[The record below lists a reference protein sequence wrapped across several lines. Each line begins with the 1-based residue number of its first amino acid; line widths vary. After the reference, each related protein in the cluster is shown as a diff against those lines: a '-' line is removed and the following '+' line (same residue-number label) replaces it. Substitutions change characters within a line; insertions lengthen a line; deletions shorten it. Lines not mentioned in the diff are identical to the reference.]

1 MKRAIWIGLSVMFGC
16 EVSAPPT
23 SAPPKVAVQAA
34 KVEAPTPS
42 EGPSPEEVEALRVA
56 LLGAPKQEETPPTPP
71 APAKLRPRRRPLDE
85 TAELEPEPAA
95 PASLSD
101 DEFAATVGAWKGMRR
116 CLDTDVSRVDNRAGA
131 LRMAVTIRGDGSV
144 SDVKVL
150 NASEGAAQTISG
162 CVEKGTRRL
171 RFASFADAS
180 VEITKEAKFVF

>member
-1 MKRAIWIGLSVMFGC
+1 MKRAIWIGLSVFLGC
-16 EVSAPPT
+16 EVSPPVT
-23 SAPPKVAVQAA
+23 PAPPKAAQAR
-34 KVEAPTPS
+34 KPEAPPPA
-42 EGPSPEEVEALRVA
+42 EGPSPEEAEALRAA
-56 LLGAPKQEETPPTPP
+56 LLGAPKLEEVAPTPP
-71 APAKLRPRRRPLDE
+71 APAKLRPRRRPVDE

-150 NASEGAAQTISG
+150 NASEGAAQTISA

>member
-1 MKRAIWIGLSVMFGC
+1 MRRAIWIGLSLFLGC

-23 SAPPKVAVQAA
+23 SAPSKAEPPAA
-34 KVEAPTPS
+34 KVEAVAPA
-42 EGPSPEEVEALRVA
+42 EGPSPQEVEALRAA
-56 LLGAPKQEETPPTPP
+56 LLGAPKTEEAPTPP
-71 APAKLRPRRRPLDE
+71 APAKLRPRRRPIDE

-150 NASEGAAQTISG
+150 NASEGAAQTISA